1 MSENI
6 NMIER
11 AIDHS
16 DQENADILRG
26 KHNGNRDTK
35 LEQAPSSRGETNERA
50 VLRSKSSNSF
60 NPNISKLNAERPSKG
75 NLFANL
81 GNANKARKVMS
92 QFSIFEPQKI
102 LKSETLGDKIRLH
115 DSTSL
120 KRSTS
125 QFKVAEE
132 SKSLSKSSTLAGDL
146 FSSSFGSSIG
156 DQSSNSKDARKI
168 KSQLTMTINNDM
180 AEFFKKS
187 KMEEQEKLG
196 IEVGGSL
203 DREYDQTEK
212 DTKLLDEITFA
223 DESQDISNMK
233 KLTTE
238 RDSPVYQRTR
248 KVNIQNLLSSS
259 TDDDEFGET
268 TFDFK
273 DISVGDTNAK
283 HLEDL
288 ILSRTKKDSENFEIE
303 YTSSRSANAIYDE
316 TTPDV
321 VLEGIYKPIPK
332 KLLHSM
338 WSDKPLTE
346 TEVQSFED
354 PLSLKQTWNNR
365 SKEDTEVFALKN
377 EDMLKTED
385 FELEFSDIE
394 EESDEKEL
402 LKLKEFYDNSH
413 KI

>member
-35 LEQAPSSRGETNERA
+35 LEQASSSRGEINERA

-203 DREYDQTEK
+203 DREYNQTRK

-273 DISVGDTNAK
+273 DINVGDTNAK

-288 ILSRTKKDSENFEIE
+288 ILSRAKNDSENFEIE